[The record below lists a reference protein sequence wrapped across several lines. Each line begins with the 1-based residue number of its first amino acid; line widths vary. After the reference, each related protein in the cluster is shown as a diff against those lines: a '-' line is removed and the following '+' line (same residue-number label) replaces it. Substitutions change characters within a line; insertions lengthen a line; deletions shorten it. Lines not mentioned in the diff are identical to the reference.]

1 MRQLRLVGA
10 LLVVFLGLVALTG
23 CGVGPETVPRPLPGD
38 DQEAV
43 VADPSAS
50 PNKAGVLD
58 SLWFVQDE
66 QIVPVTRTTENQLTD
81 EEMIQALQ
89 AGPTASEAAQG
100 LRTALTPLVPEEPLV
115 ITAEAQGVPVAVNPG
130 QTAVVLNPEFTQ
142 LPSQEQLLVLGQV
155 VATLADSPDST
166 VLFVDDQGTPIGIP
180 LPSGR
185 LTSDPVSTA
194 DFTQLMSN

>member
-1 MRQLRLVGA
+1 MHWSRPIVV
-10 LLVVFLGLVALTG
+10 LLAGLLALTA
-23 CGVGPETVPRPLPGD
+23 CGVGPETVPRALPGD

-43 VADPSAS
+43 VEDPSAS

-66 QIVPVTRTTENQLTD
+66 QIVPVTRTTETQLTH
-81 EEMIQALQ
+81 EEMIGALQ

-100 LRTALTPLVPEEPLV
+100 LRTALTPVVPDQPLV
-115 ITAEAQGVPVAVNPG
+115 ATAEALGVPAPATPG
-130 QTAVVLNPEFTQ
+130 QVAVVLNPEFTQ

-155 VATLADSPDST
+155 VATLAGSPGST
-166 VLFVDDQGTPIGIP
+166 VLFIDDKGTPIGIP

-194 DFTQLMSN
+194 DFTQLMTN